1 MLDNII
7 IIGITALAVGLASWY
22 VIRAKKKG
30 QKCIGCPFAKT
41 CAAARGSCCS
51 CESGEQDQN
60 ESD

>member
-7 IIGITALAVGLASWY
+7 IIGITALVVGLASWY
-22 VIRAKKKG
+22 VIRAKRKG

-41 CAAARGSCCS
+41 CVAARSSCCS
-51 CESGEQDQN
+51 CEGDGQEQN